1 MATISTSGIS
11 TQQIIRSEHLLRII
25 NALNGVNANDIIITG
40 PLNNGLSCIATGS
53 YSHAEG
59 LGTIAQGDYQHTQG
73 AYNISLSSPSSFI
86 IGNGTSAGNRSNLV
100 FASGSTFQVTGSL
113 QVLGSITGSLF
124 GTASY
129 ATSSSRAVTA
139 SYALNSVN
147 RGPISVTSSTLYS
160 TNPAAGPGFSTNNS
174 IFLGFQAG
182 YTASGAYFSN
192 FFGQYAGQLA
202 TNAFYSNFLG
212 NSAGYSASS
221 ANYSNFLGLQAG
233 QSATNANSS
242 NFLGLQAGY
251 QATSANSSNFFGSQA
266 GQSATNA
273 NSSNFLGPYAGY
285 QATSAN
291 SSNFLG
297 NSAGYSASSANS
309 SNFLGPYAGYQA
321 TNASYSTLIGYQA
334 GYNAIGSIGSNNI
347 IIGTNITLAT
357 QQKDS
362 INLGGIIFATGSY
375 STISGNSFSG
385 SVSGAKVG
393 IGTSTPLYTLD
404 VSGSTRINDI
414 LILEPRTTT
423 PTGQPTG
430 SFIVS
435 GSGANC
441 KPYFYNGTT
450 WTPLF

>member
-73 AYNISLSSPSSFI
+73 AYNISLSAQSAFI

-139 SYALNSVN
+139 SYALSSVN
-147 RGPISVTSSTLYS
+147 SGPISVTSSTLYS

-174 IFLGFQAG
+174 IFLGLQAG
-182 YTASGAYFSN
+182 YTASGAYHSN

-202 TNAFYSNFLG
+202 TNAY
-212 NSAGYSASS
+212 
-221 ANYSNFLGLQAG
+221 YSNFLGLQAG
-233 QSATNANSS
+233 ISATNANNS
-242 NFLGLQAGY
+242 NFV
-251 QATSANSSNFFGSQA
+251 GSQA

-273 NSSNFLGPYAGY
+273 NYSNFLGNQAG
-285 QATSAN
+285 QSATSAN
-291 SSNFLG
+291 NSNFLG
-297 NSAGYSASSANS
+297 NSAGFQATSAYY
-309 SNFLGPYAGYQA
+309 SNFFGQSAGRSATTAYYSNFFGYQA
-321 TNASYSTLIGYQA
+321 GYLAVSASYSTLIGYQV
-334 GYNAIGSIGSNNI
+334 GYESTGTPSLSIGSNNI

-375 STISGNSFSG
+375 STTSGNPFSG

>member
-11 TQQIIRSEHLLRII
+11 TQQIIRSEHILRII

-73 AYNISLSSPSSFI
+73 AYNISSSLPSSFI

-124 GTASY
+124 GTASF
-129 ATSSSRAVTA
+129 AVSASRAVTA

-147 RGPISVTSSTLYS
+147 SGPIAVTGSTLYS
-160 TNPAAGPGFSTNNS
+160 TNPAAGPGFSVNNS
-174 IFLGFQAG
+174 IFLGLQAG
-182 YTASGAYFSN
+182 LNASGAYFSN

-202 TNAFYSNFLG
+202 TNAYYSNFFGLYAG
-212 NSAGYSASS
+212 ISATN
-221 ANYSNFLGLQAG
+221 ANYSNFL
-233 QSATNANSS
+233 
-242 NFLGLQAGY
+242 
-251 QATSANSSNFFGSQA
+251 GSQA

-273 NSSNFLGPYAGY
+273 NNSNFLGQLAGY
-285 QATSAN
+285 LATNAN

-297 NSAGYSASSANS
+297 Y
-309 SNFLGPYAGYQA
+309 YAGYQA
-321 TNASYSTLIGYQA
+321 TNANYSNILGYFAGYSAVSASYSTLIGYQA
-334 GYNAIGSIGSNNI
+334 GYNAISSIGSNNI
-347 IIGTNITLAT
+347 IIGTNITLAA

-375 STISGNSFSG
+375 STTSGNPFSG

-393 IGTSTPLYTLD
+393 IGTSTPSYTLD